1 MSQLLG
7 LLSPLGFDGGES
19 RKVDTDLVDRI
30 SHSYTVLILIV
41 FAIVVSTKQYV
52 GDPIE
57 VSACVEGNN
66 NSLRNVKSIL
76 LSQE

>member
-7 LLSPLGFDGGES
+7 LLSPLGFHGGES
-19 RKVDTDLVDRI
+19 RKVDSDLVDRI

-57 VSACVEGNN
+57 VSARVGKY
-66 NSLRNVKSIL
+66 NSLRNIKSIL
-76 LSQE
+76 LYQE

>member
-7 LLSPLGFDGGES
+7 LLSPLGFHGGES
-19 RKVDTDLVDRI
+19 RKVDTDFVDRI

-57 VSACVEGNN
+57 VSADVAKNR
-66 NSLRNVKSIL
+66 NSLRDVQDIL
-76 LSQE
+76 LS

>member
-7 LLSPLGFDGGES
+7 LLSPLGFHGGES
-19 RKVDTDLVDRI
+19 RKVDTDFVDRI

-57 VSACVEGNN
+57 VSAGVE
-66 NSLRNVKSIL
+66 KTSIHSESFRL
-76 LSQE
+76 LS